1 MGATLY
7 SFKNV
12 FGSTFDDE
20 KLDKII
26 IPIIQRDYVQG
37 RRNSSVDRVRSRF
50 LDTLYKAIT
59 KKPITLDFVYG
70 DIKDGI
76 MTPLD
81 GQQRLTTLYLMHWY
95 AAKKE
100 SISEIEYSFLEKFSY
115 ENRYSSRDFCSYLI
129 KFTPKFENPLSDEIR
144 NENWFPY
151 EWEHDP
157 TIRSMLVVLDAIDLK
172 FRNIPDLWQKLMQDA
187 ITFYF
192 LPIKEMGLTD
202 EIYIKMN
209 SRGKPLTTFEHF
221 KAELEND
228 IKKVDESL
236 AKEIIFKIDTK
247 WTDLL
252 WFYHD
257 ENNHLIDDKFL
268 NCFKFICD
276 IIAYKHNEV
285 IESYDEFDLLDKYFS
300 LQNNDKEFIKENVRF
315 VENFFDCW
323 SDIPDYKNPDE
334 FLNSF
339 LSTVHAKGKIKVDNN
354 ERDIFKNCNE
364 GYCETETQTRKFH
377 LDQVIRLYAITFY
390 LENKSKISFE
400 QFLRRFRIIN
410 NLVQNSE
417 NELAERK
424 DSNRMTPIIA
434 QTESILLN
442 GEIDENL
449 PSNFSTVQISEE
461 KEKIKFLKTNTDQSD
476 ALFELEDHRLLYG
489 QIGIL
494 GLNNL
499 SSSKKFIG
507 LFDCDHDEVNR
518 ALMTIGDYGQLERN
532 QKYTQYGSKNE
543 SSWKNL
549 FHKSSN
555 NNYDETKRI
564 LAELLSKNIQ
574 FSNEGLS
581 KFSDDYLK
589 ECENKATF
597 DYRYYFVKYKKF
609 RPDSFGKYHY
619 IDKQN
624 SPYLLIAL
632 RTKQKLSEN
641 SFCPYFTE
649 VDENHLQRAA
659 FENQKLI
666 FNHLYITRD
675 NHCFSVRNQT
685 DDSLIET
692 IVISQNKNGIDT
704 EDRILLLKKYI
715 EDNASRL

>member
-12 FGSTFDDE
+12 FGSTFNDE

-59 KKPITLDFVYG
+59 EKPITLDFVYG

-115 ENRYSSRDFCSYLI
+115 ENRYSSRDFCSCLI
-129 KFTPKFENPLSDEIR
+129 KFTPKFEDPLSDEIR

-151 EWEHDP
+151 EWGHDP

-434 QTESILLN
+434 QTESVLLN

-494 GLNNL
+494 GLSNI
-499 SSSKKFIG
+499 SFSKKFIE